1 MSQAQAQTIAQL
13 FPLNGTS
20 LTNKFTFREDKKT
33 KTKRPEVSVVI
44 PVPTAAQVSA
54 ILAKEQENNEELA
67 NIRDLLMSAINGVV
81 ITATKSIVD
90 DNTQFESDDIAK
102 YLNEVSLHTIANA
115 PKAQRGGITNAALQA
130 FASFLQEVG
139 EARLQISATA
149 AGNLA
154 TIFGDRKTF
163 ASHIAD
169 DNTRQVLAVR
179 LEAFGAAMEDAEMA
193 EHNVAL
199 TYLVTSIEE
208 LSKPKFDVNEL

>member
-1 MSQAQAQTIAQL
+1 MTQAQASNIAAS

-33 KTKRPEVSVVI
+33 KTKRPELTVVI

-54 ILAKEQENNEELA
+54 ILSKEQENNEELA

-81 ITATKSIVD
+81 ITATKAIVD
-90 DNTQFESDDIAK
+90 DNTQFEPADIEK
-102 YLNEVSLHTIANA
+102 YTNEVSLHTIANA

-179 LEAFGAAMEDAEMA
+179 LEAFGAAMDDAEMA

-208 LSKPKFDVNEL
+208 LSKPKFDVNDL